1 MGAYAEWSGSYPC
14 LCSGEWSLYLDG
26 INVSD
31 KIPKDLRTNDM
42 GTFGEYQTWYF
53 NEDFIEEFE
62 TYTDGFSCDE
72 WIEKNKYW
80 LDGITTDEDKQKL
93 IFLAIQ
99 KEDFRENSCGGC
111 I

>member
-1 MGAYAEWSGSYPC
+1 MSTYAEWSGSYPC

-26 INVSD
+26 INVSE
-31 KIPKDLRTNDM
+31 KIPKDLRTKDM
-42 GTFGEYQTWYF
+42 GTFGEYQTWHF
-53 NEDFIEEFE
+53 NEDFIEEFGS
-62 TYTDGFSCDE
+62 YTDGFSCDE